1 MALLLYLL
9 GLAIGI
15 AVLVKSADVFVDG
28 SASLAYRCGVSRL
41 LVGMVII
48 GFGTSMP
55 ELTVSFLAGLQGN
68 PNIALGNAYGSN
80 TANIGLI
87 LGVTACISP
96 VAVGRGVLK
105 RELPILLGITVLC
118 GVLLLF
124 NHFDFSSLAFSITRA
139 DALIMLG
146 VFAALMTINVLREK
160 RKDTAG
166 GEAEDTP
173 VPYSLGAS
181 LARIGIGLVLLVG
194 SSRLLVWCAVEIA
207 QLLGVPDLII
217 GLTIVAI
224 GTSLPELASSIAAIR
239 QHEDDLALGNV
250 IGSNLFNTLAVV
262 GLAAAVSPMTDAVD
276 QASIRSVMV
285 RDYPVMILGTLFL
298 LFVSIPIRGRVP
310 RISRGEGAF
319 LLLAYL
325 AYLGLLLR
333 DAIAASA

>member
-9 GLAIGI
+9 GLAAGI

-41 LVGMVII
+41 LVGMVVI

-87 LGVTACISP
+87 LGVTACIAP
-96 VAVGRGVLK
+96 VAVGKGVLR
-105 RELPILLGITVLC
+105 RELPILLGVTLLC
-118 GVLLLF
+118 GALLLF
-124 NHFDFSSLAFSITRA
+124 NHFDFTTLSFSITRA
-139 DALIMLG
+139 DALVMLG
-146 VFAALMTINVLREK
+146 VFAILMTMNALREK
-160 RKDTAG
+160 RRDTAAD
-166 GEAEDTP
+166 EPADTP
-173 VPYSLGAS
+173 VPYSLGGS
-181 LARIGIGLVLLVG
+181 LARIGVGLALLVG
-194 SSRLLVWCAVEIA
+194 SSRLLVWCAVEVA

-239 QHEDDLALGNV
+239 HHEDDLALGNV

-262 GLAAAVSPMTDAVD
+262 GLAAAVSPMADAAS
-276 QASIRSVMV
+276 QASIRAVMI

-298 LFVSIPIRGRVP
+298 LFVSFPVRGRVP
-310 RISRGEGAF
+310 RISRGEGVF
-319 LLLAYL
+319 LLLSYL

-333 DAIAASA
+333 DALTANV